1 LLVPLLHR
9 MLILLG
15 TKEFNIQ
22 PVLVGQDKIIDIKGQ
37 NINAEWVLKTPNEND
52 IKLIPDYT
60 NEKLLI
66 TQTSELGSYHV
77 FADGHLF
84 SSFSTELSPYELPS
98 IRIEGETL
106 AESLGIEQAR
116 IIEHTQHLG
125 SELKEIRYGRS
136 IWRLLLF
143 IALSCLVIE
152 SILGRPNTERLKTK
166 EQ

>member
-1 LLVPLLHR
+1 
-9 MLILLG
+9 
-15 TKEFNIQ
+15 
-22 PVLVGQDKIIDIKGQ
+22 
-37 NINAEWVLKTPNEND
+37 LKTPNEND

-77 FADGHLF
+77 FADGNLF
-84 SSFSTELSPYELPS
+84 SSFSTELSPHELPS